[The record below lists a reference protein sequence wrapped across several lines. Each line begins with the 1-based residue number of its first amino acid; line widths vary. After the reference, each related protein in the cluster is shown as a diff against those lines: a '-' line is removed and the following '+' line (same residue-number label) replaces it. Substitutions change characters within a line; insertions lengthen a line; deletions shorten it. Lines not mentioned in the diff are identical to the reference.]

1 MKKLS
6 AILIILAAFVNLY
19 AFEWPQENTDKEA
32 FESYFAQERGN
43 RISTSVIF
51 KEPEEIKTAE
61 DGKILIVLTALNDE
75 SDFFPSALGTTVIM
89 EHKDDLISV
98 YGNLE
103 SESLETEEL
112 TGKTVAS
119 GTKIA
124 RTGNTGWQKDI
135 SALEFQIIDTKKSS
149 AINPKILMPRTD
161 KEIELNLTG
170 ITIQDKNGEFYD
182 LNVYKN
188 FSSGLYRVFQKKNSV
203 AAPLKTTVSVNGTE
217 VDKIS
222 YDTIS
227 QYEEKVLT
235 EVTSARAKVAVANSP
250 EEMAAADRELTG
262 AIGRLLAVAEN
273 KVQAREMQEAGINI
287 IVSGSEDDGPSVAE
301 LVSAAHSD
309 FADAYLMIAWSRD
322 FWLVFQQAKRLVGS
336 RVELVLCEDKNQQ
349 ALAVRA
355 FDLSKTAV
363 ENAKAMAQ
371 NVEKE

>member
-19 AFEWPQENTDKEA
+19 AFEWPQENIDKEA

-112 TGKTVAS
+112 AGKTVAS

-170 ITIQDKNGEFYD
+170 ITIQDKNCEFYD

-227 QYEEKVLT
+227 QYDEKVSVTGKHKYTSSEIYPTTKLHLVGEAVFTPGKVMLGIT
-235 EVTSARAKVAVANSP
+235 ETDVSGTVKTITYN
-250 EEMAAADRELTG
+250 
-262 AIGRLLAVAEN
+262 
-273 KVQAREMQEAGINI
+273 INI
-287 IVSGSEDDGPSVAE
+287 
-301 LVSAAHSD
+301 
-309 FADAYLMIAWSRD
+309 R
-322 FWLVFQQAKRLVGS
+322 
-336 RVELVLCEDKNQQ
+336 
-349 ALAVRA
+349 
-355 FDLSKTAV
+355 
-363 ENAKAMAQ
+363 
-371 NVEKE
+371 